1 MIEKIEGVKQ
11 PEYTG
16 ENRCIPCTIVNVLI
30 ALVLAGLAYVIS
42 LGVSVVV
49 LVLSLIA
56 IYVRGYLVPGTPT
69 LTKQYMPE
77 RILALF
83 DKGPVIETR
92 DTMELVEDSDEA
104 TDGTG
109 DGTSSGEGGDGTSS
123 GEGGDDSSGSGS
135 SFDPEEFETVQ
146 KIEHQREHAVN
157 PEEFMVEV
165 GAVEPCEDEDDL
177 CLNEEFAAAIESNAE
192 RYREIEIGTEEV
204 ATLFDADFS
213 DVTDK
218 EREYPAFK
226 VGRWIR
232 KWPDDGALVVDLAT
246 HDALVELTD
255 RWLDV
260 PEEQR
265 IRILK
270 SLRAFHVLCPLCAGP
285 IDLSSETFESC
296 CQSAE
301 VYALHCEDCEA
312 LLVEF
317 TGEELGIEP

>member
-1 MIEKIEGVKQ
+1 MLEKIQDLKQ

-16 ENRCIPCTIVNVLI
+16 ENRCVPCTIVNVVI
-30 ALVLAGLAYVIS
+30 ALVLAGLANVIS
-42 LGVSVVV
+42 RGVGVVV

-83 DKGPVIETR
+83 DKGPVVETR
-92 DTMELVEDSDEA
+92 DTLELAEDPD
-104 TDGTG
+104 TKNTG
-109 DGTSSGEGGDGTSS
+109 DGASSVDGA
-123 GEGGDDSSGSGS
+123 DDSSGSGGS
-135 SFDPEEFETVQ
+135 SDTEKFETVQ
-146 KIEHQREHAVN
+146 KIEYQREHAVN
-157 PEEFMVEV
+157 PEEFMLEV

-177 CLNEEFAAAIESNAE
+177 CLNEAFAAAIESNAE
-192 RYREIEIGTEEV
+192 RYREKEISAEDV
-204 ATLFDADFS
+204 AALFDAS
-213 DVTDK
+213 SEDVTNK
-218 EREYPAFK
+218 EREYPSFK
-226 VGRWIR
+226 IGRWIR
-232 KWPDDGALVVDLAT
+232 NWPDDGALVVDLAT
-246 HDALVELTD
+246 NEALMELTD

-270 SLRAFHVLCPLCAGP
+270 SLRAFHGVCPMCGGH
-285 IDLSSETFESC
+285 IDISSETFESC
-296 CQSAE
+296 CRSEE

-317 TGEELGIEP
+317 TGEELGIES